1 MTGDEAP
8 SGKAPIDVEGVVGPA
23 ALLRLSPWHLRP
35 NAALAA
41 LLAPAERERD
51 AFSQCFESPHG
62 ELIDLLMRQRPFKG
76 RLHAPFAAAGGH
88 WRLLHVDFM
97 PQPESTEWLCTF
109 VDLSPIEDEH
119 MRRSLTLQH
128 LNDTLYRLQDSISLV
143 THDELVLFGNP
154 AYALLFSPSNDEVDH
169 LPLKDVMGEV
179 NYEVTAPYRRT
190 LFETSEPVRYE
201 RVLVDR
207 EGQERVMDVMLRPI
221 LDGNGRAIRMATLSR
236 NVTSRHQG
244 MVAIRRNLERLDAL
258 FEAGI
263 EGILLCEG
271 GRIRDA
277 NPVAARHLDTT
288 REALVG
294 QPLDSVWAMLGLA
307 PLLAHANGPPD
318 LDLHLCRL
326 PQGAGTPP
334 LTIQCIEFTD
344 EGRACHAVLLQ
355 DMSYRLQAQR
365 RIDRL
370 VADLRQQT
378 AKATAADQGKS
389 VFLAAASHDLRQ
401 PIHSLGLFLTTVQSL
416 VRSATPLDRKTL
428 RPIAQRMR
436 ASLDSLTQLLDAL
449 LGASVLRANNEA
461 VTLQP
466 VALQSVF
473 DAVLTEFAP
482 VVAGKGL
489 RLKAVPCRAWVLTD
503 PVVLR
508 RIVTNLVANAV
519 RYTRRGRVVIGARA
533 RGSQME
539 IQVWDTGVGIPGE
552 QLGAIFETFYRVD
565 LKVPRGERAEGL
577 GLSIVKRAATQ
588 LGARLDVRSTE
599 HRGSMFSVTQPR
611 CPPQRADPAM
621 SVTHPPAAS
630 GAPRCVLLI
639 DDDEQVR
646 DATVDLLTA
655 WGHTVI
661 VAANANEALRACES
675 DSHRIDAVLCDYI
688 DGPVIEQLEHT
699 LRRRAQGN
707 GPIPFCMVTGDMS
720 AERLEQARQ
729 HGLQLLHKP
738 VSAAALRQF
747 LLMAG

>member
-1 MTGDEAP
+1 MIGDEAP
-8 SGKAPIDVEGVVGPA
+8 SGAPPIDIEGVAGPA
-23 ALLRLSPWHLRP
+23 AWLSPSPWRMRP
-35 NAALAA
+35 NAALAG
-41 LLAPAERERD
+41 LLSPAEQD
-51 AFSQCFESPHG
+51 MSAFSQCFVSPHG
-62 ELIDLLMRQRPFKG
+62 ELGDLLTRQRPFRG
-76 RLHAPFAAAGGH
+76 RLHAPFASVGGR
-88 WRLLHVDFM
+88 WRLLHADFM
-97 PQPESTEWLCTF
+97 PQPGSTDWLCTF
-109 VDLSPIEDEH
+109 VDLSLIEDEH

-143 THDELVLFGNP
+143 TRDEQVLFGNP
-154 AYALLFSPSNDEVDH
+154 AYALLFSTSNDEVAH
-169 LPLKDVMGEV
+169 RPLRDVMGEV
-179 NYEVTAPYRRT
+179 NYETTAPYRRT
-190 LFETSEPVRYE
+190 LFATSEAVRYE

-207 EGQERVMDVMLRPI
+207 EGQERVMDVMLRPL
-221 LDGNGRAIRMATLSR
+221 LDANGRAIRMATLSR

-263 EGILLCEG
+263 EGILLCEN

-277 NPVAARHLDTT
+277 NPVATRHLDTT

-294 QPLDSVWAMLGLA
+294 QPLDAVWAMLGLE
-307 PLLAHANGPPD
+307 PLHAGTDGALGAD
-318 LDLHLCRL
+318 LQLCRL
-326 PQGAGTPP
+326 PQGADTPP
-334 LTIQCIEFTD
+334 LTIQCIEFMD

-416 VRSATPLDRKTL
+416 VRSAPPLDRKTL
-428 RPIAQRMR
+428 LAIAQRMR

-449 LGASVLRANNEA
+449 LGASVLRANSEA
-461 VTLQP
+461 VTQQP

-473 DAVLTEFAP
+473 DDVLAEFAP
-482 VVAGKGL
+482 VAAGKGL
-489 RLKAVPCRAWVLTD
+489 RLRAVPCRAWVLTD

-519 RYTRRGRVVIGARA
+519 RYTRRGRVVIGART
-533 RGSQME
+533 RGADME
-539 IQVWDTGVGIPGE
+539 IQVWDTGIGIAGE

-565 LKVPRGERAEGL
+565 LKAPRGERAEGL

-599 HRGSMFSVTQPR
+599 HRGSMFSVTQTR
-611 CPPQRADPAM
+611 CPPRRADPPTAD
-621 SVTHPPAAS
+621 TNPLAAI
-630 GAPRCVLLI
+630 GAARCVLLI

-661 VAANANEALRACES
+661 VAANANAALHLCET
-675 DSHRIDAVLCDYI
+675 DPRRIDAVICDYI
-688 DGPVIEQLEHT
+688 DGPVIERLEQALQRH
-699 LRRRAQGN
+699 AHGN
-707 GPIPFCMVTGDMS
+707 GTRPFCMVTGDMS
-720 AERLEQARQ
+720 AERVEQARR

-747 LLMAG
+747 LQTVG